1 MLLYVWFRSLFT
13 SRMIYWSSLA
23 VIILGR
29 PQPTFLTAIPVIWRD
44 FKALE
49 NTFLSIPNSCAT
61 LVDEAIAGPSC
72 SRDTFLYLPKK
83 LDFGYLGVPS
93 TSSQS
98 SFTEQLSSPEQLEC
112 KREDE
117 NEDNEPE
124 MPHGTIILLR

>member
-1 MLLYVWFRSLFT
+1 MKK
-13 SRMIYWSSLA
+13 
-23 VIILGR
+23 
-29 PQPTFLTAIPVIWRD
+29 
-44 FKALE
+44 KALIIISRYE
-49 NTFLSIPNSCAT
+49 EKEREEARMKRAEGNEDEGRNLER
-61 LVDEAIAGPSC
+61 VDEAIAGPSC